1 MSCRVVSRPSDR
13 SKIRE
18 DPQALMVT
26 SLEIRRFHPTG
37 RSKNGKRNRAT
48 RRVVYWHWVCEEKG
62 TSLRER
68 RWVSR
73 VSCQQIELLEVLVIC
88 LRSTYVS
95 PPATLS
101 TVSKIML
108 DRIPQAWSLRAETAT
123 SDPFLVAVLAL
134 EQADKKSKSRVDALA
149 RVAGLLLSFVV

>member
-1 MSCRVVSRPSDR
+1 MSCRVVSRPSDQ

-18 DPQALMVT
+18 EPQALMVT

-73 VSCQQIELLEVLVIC
+73 VSCQRIELLEVLVIC

-101 TVSKIML
+101 TVSKNCARPDPAGVESAGRNCHLGSISC
-108 DRIPQAWSLRAETAT
+108 RGTCTGT
-123 SDPFLVAVLAL
+123 S
-134 EQADKKSKSRVDALA
+134 R
-149 RVAGLLLSFVV
+149 